1 MAKSQLGELKIA
13 LSGRLARG
21 IDFLAAAPLHRT
33 PSSLA
38 RNCNVWRKDFR
49 LPAFADAQPAPGQS
63 IRGLAG
69 LRQGPVSLE
78 PGGEEWKKRVCGR
91 RESRGAGG
99 RGRDPGETEIRRPG
113 QTNAERNF
121 LIKQSPQNLPLM
133 SSDDTIR
140 VWPHY
145 ISRHLCTWGY
155 FFPKKYKV
163 FPKIKTRREIKK
175 SLSLAAES
183 VGPKAETKLG
193 R

>member
-49 LPAFADAQPAPGQS
+49 LPAFADARPAPGQS

-69 LRQGPVSLE
+69 PRQGPVSLE
-78 PGGEEWKKRVCGR
+78 PGGEEWKKRVWAA
-91 RESRGAGG
+91 REQR
-99 RGRDPGETEIRRPG
+99 RGREGARPRRDG
-113 QTNAERNF
+113 DQTARPDQRGKKF

-133 SSDDTIR
+133 SSDDTIH

-145 ISRHLCTWGY
+145 ISRHLCTRG
-155 FFPKKYKV
+155 FFFQKNKL
-163 FPKIKTRREIKK
+163 FSKIKTRKIKK